1 MLMRWVKLG
10 FASTRPL
17 KSWRVNLQERY
28 QQLDDWINDPL
39 NIPKAGPRL
48 FYSFCV
54 SSSEPPSRDFRDRW
68 LTSPSSSIL
77 KVI

>member
-1 MLMRWVKLG
+1 MKLG

-39 NIPKAGPRL
+39 NIPKASNFTHIGKH
-48 FYSFCV
+48 
-54 SSSEPPSRDFRDRW
+54 
-68 LTSPSSSIL
+68 SIQSL
-77 KVI
+77 